1 MTSQPVQQALDM
13 GFDYDVVRIVV
24 HLNMVQSG
32 TDTRPSVCLSV
43 STRHYGLSWIKKGK
57 GRP

>member
-1 MTSQPVQQALDM
+1 MSSQPVQQALDM

-32 TDTRPSVCLSV
+32 TDTRPSVCLSQRDI
-43 STRHYGLSWIKKGK
+43 TGFRGLKKGK